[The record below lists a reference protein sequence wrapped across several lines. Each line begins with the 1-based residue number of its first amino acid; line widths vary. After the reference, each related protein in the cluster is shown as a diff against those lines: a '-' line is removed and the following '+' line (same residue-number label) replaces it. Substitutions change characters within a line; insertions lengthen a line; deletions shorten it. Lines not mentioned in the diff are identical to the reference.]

1 MSPLA
6 WLTAHPIAH
15 RGLHDAA
22 QGIVENT
29 PAAVAAAVAAGY
41 GVEVDL
47 QPSADGEAMVHH
59 DHVLGRLVE
68 GREALRDLT
77 AAELKAR
84 RFHHTADRML
94 TLGELL
100 DLVGGRVPLLLE
112 LKSRFDDNTIV
123 AQRAAAVLAGS
134 TAPVAVM
141 SFDPALIIS
150 LRQAAPTIVCGL
162 VGERRFTR
170 IRPVGRRATMLLDA
184 LRANPQFLAWRL
196 QDLATPLPR
205 LARAIGY
212 PLLTW
217 TVRSPAERAVAM
229 SLADQVIFE
238 GFRA

>member
-6 WLTAHPIAH
+6 WLTARPIAH

-22 QGIVENT
+22 RGIVENT
-29 PAAVAAAVAAGY
+29 PSAIVAAVAAGY

-47 QPSADGEAMVHH
+47 QPSLDGEAMVHH

-68 GREALRDLT
+68 GQEALRDLT
-77 AAELKAR
+77 AADLKTR
-84 RFHHTADRML
+84 RFHHTTDRML

-100 DLVGGRVPLLLE
+100 ALVDGRVPLLIE
-112 LKSRFDDNTIV
+112 LKSRFDGNTIV
-123 AQRAAAVLAGS
+123 AQRAAAVLAG
-134 TAPVAVM
+134 TAAPVAVM
-141 SFDPALIIS
+141 SFDPALIIA
-150 LRQAAPTIVCGL
+150 LRQAAPEIVCGL

-170 IRPVGRRATMLLDA
+170 VSPVGRRATMLLEVIQ
-184 LRANPQFLAWRL
+184 ANPQFLAWRL

-205 LARAIGY
+205 FARAFGY

-217 TVRSPAERAVAM
+217 TVRSPAERAAAL
-229 SLADQVIFE
+229 SRADQVIFE